1 MLIEVSFFRLVRCN
15 LYDEIKVRKA
25 GTRPQRLESLFG
37 LFSGRASGVVLPFMA
52 DSPTYTD
59 PDFDE
64 IRKACLDMTDFVF
77 PSFDEQFIQASV
89 SVYNMNL
96 RENLVNTL

>member
-1 MLIEVSFFRLVRCN
+1 MSQKFRLVRCN

-37 LFSGRASGVVLPFMA
+37 LFSGRPSGVVLPFMS
-52 DSPTYTD
+52 DSPSYTD

-89 SVYNMNL
+89 SFEKIDISVSL
-96 RENLVNTL
+96 KLI

>member
-1 MLIEVSFFRLVRCN
+1 MS
-15 LYDEIKVRKA
+15 
-25 GTRPQRLESLFG
+25 
-37 LFSGRASGVVLPFMA
+37 
-52 DSPTYTD
+52 DSPSYTD

-89 SVYNMNL
+89 SFEKIDISVSL
-96 RENLVNTL
+96 KLI